1 MSKAFLRESDF
12 ADLPDLPPPAS
23 LLPPGAKNY
32 MTAGGVRELRA
43 ELERLREHTR
53 PPLAAVASTDPEA
66 KQYLNRI
73 DQRIRYLQESL
84 RNAEVLPPPADAQV
98 VQFGATVTVLDSSQ
112 KKSRYR
118 IVGVDETNFDRGWV
132 SWTSPIARALL
143 TRRNGDSVSFTS
155 PSGVQ
160 RLQILEVSYDYEE

>member
-84 RNAEVLPPPADAQV
+84 RNAEVL
-98 VQFGATVTVLDSSQ
+98 DSSQ
-112 KKSRYR
+112 KESRYR